1 MSEITLRDF
10 IGRFGTNAQCLDFIR
25 RQRWPDG
32 IPCKKCE
39 RITGHHLIA
48 DRKCYSCQECGSH
61 VHPTAGTLFHKSRV
75 PLPDW
80 FYVIWQFGKTRA
92 GFSAKQV
99 QRELGVSYPT
109 ALRMC
114 NLTRERLGET
124 PTLDGVVEADEC
136 YIGGR
141 PRYRGQSKRGRGTRK
156 IPVIGA
162 VERGGS
168 VTVRAVDTVSK
179 ATVLPFLT
187 DAIEGGATVYTDELN
202 IYRALPDHGYEHDA
216 VKHKVNEYVREEVD
230 EETGEVRSIH
240 TNTLEGFWSYPKSA
254 ILRIHRGV
262 SRHKLQGYLDE
273 HTFRYNHRNDEGGL
287 FSAMVGRATEPQ
299 TPATGCE

>member
-10 IGRFGTNAQCLDFIR
+10 VGRFGTNAQCLDFIR

-32 IPCKKCE
+32 IPCMKCE
-39 RITGHHLIA
+39 RVTGHHLIA
-48 DRKCYSCQECGSH
+48 DRKCFSCQECGSH

-99 QRELGVSYPT
+99 QREIGVSYPT

-114 NLTRERLGET
+114 NLIRERLGET
-124 PTLDGVVEADEC
+124 PTLSGVVEADEC

-141 PRYRGQSKRGRGTRK
+141 PRYRGVSKRGRGTRK
-156 IPVIGA
+156 IPVVGA
-162 VERGGS
+162 VERGGKVS
-168 VTVRAVDTVSK
+168 VRAVDTVSR

-187 DAIEGGATVYTDELN
+187 ERIEEGTEVYTDELN
-202 IYRALPDHGYEHDA
+202 VYDVLPDHGYSHEN
-216 VKHKVNEYVREEVD
+216 VKHKDKEYVRYTD
-230 EETGEVRSIH
+230 DGRSIH

-262 SRHKLQGYLDE
+262 SRRKLQGYLDE
-273 HTFRYNHRNDEGGL
+273 HTFRYNHRNDDGGL
-287 FSAMVGRATEPQ
+287 FGAMMDRAT
-299 TPATGCE
+299 TPLTPSQAA

>member
-1 MSEITLRDF
+1 MTTFRDLLTNFGTTEQCLRFLRD
-10 IGRFGTNAQCLDFIR
+10 L
-25 RQRWPDG
+25 RWPDG
-32 IPCKKCE
+32 IHCETCE
-39 RITGHHLIA
+39 RVTKHHLRVE
-48 DRKCYSCQECGSH
+48 RKCYACQHCGGQ
-61 VHPTAGTLFHKSRV
+61 VRPTVGTIFEGSKV

-114 NLTRERLGET
+114 NLIRERLGET

-141 PRYRGQSKRGRGTRK
+141 PRYRGVSKRGRGTRK
-156 IPVIGA
+156 VPVVGA
-162 VERGGS
+162 VQRGGKVS
-168 VTVRAVDTVSK
+168 VKAVDTVSR

-187 DAIEGGATVYTDELN
+187 ERIEEGAEVYTDELN
-202 IYRALPDHGYEHDA
+202 VYDVLPDHGYVHEN
-216 VKHKVNEYVREEVD
+216 VKHKEKQYVRYAD
-230 EETGEVRSIH
+230 DGRTIH

-262 SRHKLQGYLDE
+262 SRRKLQGYLDE
-273 HTFRYNHRNDEGGL
+273 HTFRYNHRDDADGL
-287 FSAMVGRATEPQ
+287 FYAMLNRAASPQ
-299 TPATGCE
+299 PHGQAAV